1 MFRNPIIVLCD
12 ISGVGQCL
20 NSKYEGAFLANE
32 IKKAYPNKIVIS
44 YTSTSYSPNHY
55 QFQQLLD
62 GIFPK
67 GSSIEDWVSL
77 LDDKIKK
84 LADIKYQWVT
94 TRNKLLQENINIGIV
109 ADLEHIFVK
118 SVINKDFQSLKK
130 IHNNSIQ
137 FEKTLSGLLQ
147 TLAVKIIS
155 GVIKN

>member
-1 MFRNPIIVLCD
+1 M
-12 ISGVGQCL
+12 
-20 NSKYEGAFLANE
+20 
-32 IKKAYPNKIVIS
+32 
-44 YTSTSYSPNHY
+44 
-55 QFQQLLD
+55 LD